1 MRLVSV
7 APRFSV
13 ILPTFNRLPFLR
25 RALLAWERQEFGIPF
40 ELIVVDDGSDDGT
53 RELLAGWTSHRFDL
67 TAITQKNAGP
77 ARARN
82 RALENARGDL
92 VFFTGDDIV
101 PSERVLAQHAG
112 VHEEK
117 GRETTVVIG
126 RTVWPD
132 DLPVTATMRHV
143 DGPGAEQFSFAHLR
157 DGEEYDFRHFYTSNL
172 SIRRSFLAGEP
183 DGFSEDFPRAAFEDI
198 ELSYRLSRR
207 GQRIFYC
214 REALAWHYHPYDV
227 RSFFRRQVTCGAMAH
242 RLYRKWPLLSK
253 WFLTHD
259 VERLRLRTVAEAAAR
274 RGMDASPEDL
284 VRLEEVLFQ
293 VAGSQE
299 ESPGPDL
306 SPLLGGLFRYGMA
319 KGFVEAAVE
328 DPTRTGVLHL
338 FAREILGPS
347 VRQFLE
353 RAGASASSIRP
364 GLVPEIA
371 ELLHDSAI
379 EAISGH
385 R

>member
-1 MRLVSV
+1 
-7 APRFSV
+7 
-13 ILPTFNRLPFLR
+13 
-25 RALLAWERQEFGIPF
+25 LAWERQEAGIPF

-53 RELLAGWTSHRFDL
+53 RELLAGWTSRRFDL
-67 TAITQKNAGP
+67 MAFTQKNAGP

-92 VFFTGDDIV
+92 VFYTGDDIV
-101 PSERVLAQHAG
+101 PSDRVLARHSS

-117 GRETTVVIG
+117 GKETTVVIG
-126 RTVWPD
+126 RTAWPD

-143 DGPGAEQFSFAHLR
+143 DGPGAEQFSFAYLR

-172 SIRRSFLAGEP
+172 SIRKSFLACEP

-242 RLYRKWPLLSK
+242 LLSRKWPLLSK
-253 WFLTHD
+253 WFLTRD
-259 VERLRLRTVAEAAAR
+259 VKRLRLRTVAEAAAGR
-274 RGMDASPEDL
+274 ERDASPEDL
-284 VRLEEVLFQ
+284 ARLEEALFQ
-293 VAGSQE
+293 VAESQE
-299 ESPGPDL
+299 ESSGPDF
-306 SPLLGGLFRYGMA
+306 SPLLAGLFRYGIA

-328 DPTRTGVLHL
+328 DPTRTAVLHL
-338 FAREILGPS
+338 FAREILGPA

-353 RAGASASSIRP
+353 RAGASTPSIRP
-364 GLVPEIA
+364 SLVPEIA
-371 ELLHDSAI
+371 KLLHDPAI
-379 EAISGH
+379 GAISGH
-385 R
+385 RQAR